1 MTQPYL
7 DLFERSARR
16 LGARVCLGGDGKRPV
31 YIWIRSKKREA
42 EELDGEE
49 AIGEEEGIPP
59 KTTTGKE

>member
-1 MTQPYL
+1 M
-7 DLFERSARR
+7 
-16 LGARVCLGGDGKRPV
+16 CLGGDGKRTV